1 MAACSRRTAAY
12 KRPGNATIRWGAAMA
27 YKFEDL
33 EVWTR
38 ALDYSDQVH
47 DIAEQRPKH
56 ERYNLADQM
65 TRAANSIAL
74 NVAV

>member
-1 MAACSRRTAAY
+1 
-12 KRPGNATIRWGAAMA
+12 MA

-47 DIAEQRPKH
+47 DISGRLPKREH
-56 ERYNLADQM
+56 YNLADQM
-65 TRAANSIAL
+65 TRAANNRLCL
-74 NVAV
+74 NVASS

>member
-1 MAACSRRTAAY
+1 
-12 KRPGNATIRWGAAMA
+12 MA

-38 ALDYSDQVH
+38 ALDYSDQVY
-47 DIAEQRPKH
+47 DIAQRLPKH

-65 TRAANSIAL
+65 KRGAKSCFCSNIASS
-74 NVAV
+74 